1 VRASSVP
8 VFALAVLLTALALA
22 VCLAVP
28 APPAA
33 ETQAMCAWSV
43 REGGFPNGG
52 AMLRLASD
60 GSEPLG
66 GGVMLRLASDGSGS
80 VGGDAL
86 GLVLAESPSD
96 SEEFR
101 PENIPPGDAPPGDLP
116 SPDPA
121 REAAPEQLQVPLVVD
136 LAPAAPD
143 VPLREEAVRL
153 CPAAPD
159 VPPGAAVLSEAGS
172 LGRDLV
178 PAGVPATLLS
188 PAGQV

>member
-1 VRASSVP
+1 MRASSVP

-52 AMLRLASD
+52 A
-60 GSEPLG
+60 
-66 GGVMLRLASDGSGS
+66 MLRLASDGSGS